1 MKNKFKISDKIKSNK
16 SLNDIGIIILIIL
29 IVLLLIYI
37 LEDFQLLGDRL
48 KHLSDYK
55 LTVTFVLMFVVSI
68 SLVVFSFRRWR
79 ETKLEIIE
87 RKAADSRM
95 QRSRAQLAA
104 VLDGVPDMIVQVDTN
119 NRILWANK
127 EALSKNPDAI
137 GLSFDTAFSVVGES
151 FMDNYCAWAM
161 ESGKIEKG
169 IKYLPAMYGVEGES
183 YWEGIAV
190 PLTGNDGKNFGAIAI
205 ARDVSERM
213 RIEHTYNLLASIV
226 ESTDFAI
233 YGITYNGTILT
244 WNNGAEKT
252 YGYKA
257 SEIVGKSI
265 SVLVPLDYRNE
276 LMRTIDKVIR
286 KQTVERLESER
297 IRKDGKFIYV
307 SISICPFV
315 DATGMNIGVSAI
327 ERDIT
332 ESKVAQEAIM
342 KSEEKFRTL
351 VTTAPDGIVL
361 TDSNGRIVE
370 VNMAFAQI
378 FGFNRAEMIGEIL
391 PKFLTDNES
400 KSRAIEAMR
409 RMRETDKILSGEFE
423 VVARNGSIIPVDVSI
438 SPLKDEKMNF
448 SGMIA
453 IMRDVSTRKNY
464 ENELRNSREQL
475 RNLAIHLQT
484 AREDEKK
491 RIAFEIHDELGY
503 ALTAL
508 KLDLAW
514 LSKKMN
520 VKDLNLG
527 KKSKEM
533 SELIET
539 TIKKVRSISTQ
550 LRPSILDHFGLEAAI
565 EWQANEFQK
574 RTAIRCKLNLDTSD
588 LVYND
593 TNSTA
598 IFRIFQETLTNV
610 ARHAKAT
617 RVDINL
623 YQNENEVVLKVVDN
637 GIGIPKE
644 QLENHKSMGLISIRE
659 RASFMGGTVDI
670 HGEEGIGTTV
680 TVKIPVNK
688 MEKMDDKDNN
698 SR

>member
-1 MKNKFKISDKIKSNK
+1 MKNKFKIRTDGWKNNK
-16 SLNDIGIIILIIL
+16 SLSDIGIIILIAI
-29 IVLLLIYI
+29 ITVLLIYI
-37 LEDFQLLGDRL
+37 LEDFQHLGQSL
-48 KHLSDYK
+48 KILSDYQ
-55 LTVTFVLMFVVSI
+55 LTVTFILLVVISI
-68 SLVVFSFRRWR
+68 SLVVFSVRRWR
-79 ETKLEIIE
+79 ETNLEIIE

-95 QRSRAQLAA
+95 QRSRAQLVA

-127 EALSKNPDAI
+127 EALSKNTDAI
-137 GLSFDTAFSVVGES
+137 GLSFDMAFSVVGES
-151 FMDNYCAWAM
+151 FMDNYCTWAM

-190 PLTGNDGKNFGAIAI
+190 PLKGNDGKIFGAIAI

-257 SEIVGKSI
+257 SEIVSKSI

-297 IRKDGKFIYV
+297 IRKDGKIIYV

-332 ESKVAQEAIM
+332 ESKMAEEAI
-342 KSEEKFRTL
+342 KESEEKFRTL

-370 VNMAFAQI
+370 VNMAFTQI
-378 FGFNRAEMIGEIL
+378 LGFNRAEMLGETL
-391 PKFLTDNES
+391 PKFLPDNES
-400 KSRAIEAMR
+400 RARAIEVLR
-409 RMRETDKILSGEFE
+409 RISKEDRIITGEFE
-423 VVARNGSIIPVDVSI
+423 VFAKDGTTIPVDVSV

-453 IMRDVSTRKNY
+453 IVRDVSARKNY

-520 VKDLNLG
+520 VKDTILG

-574 RTAIRCKLNLDTSD
+574 RTAIRCKLNLETAEF
-588 LVYND
+588 VFND
-593 TNSTA
+593 TYSTA

-623 YQNENEVVLKVVDN
+623 YQNEDEVVLKVCDN

-644 QLENHKSMGLISIRE
+644 QLENHKSMGLISIKE
-659 RASFMGGTVDI
+659 RASFLGGTVDI
-670 HGEEGIGTTV
+670 IGEEGAGTTV
-680 TVKIPVNK
+680 TVKIPALK
-688 MEKMDDKDNN
+688 MEGAND
-698 SR
+698 

>member
-1 MKNKFKISDKIKSNK
+1 MKNKFKIRAEAWKNNK
-16 SLNDIGIIILIIL
+16 SLSDIGIIILIA
-29 IVLLLIYI
+29 VVALLLIYI
-37 LEDFQLLGDRL
+37 LEDFQLLGENL
-48 KHLSDYK
+48 KQLSAYQ
-55 LTVTFVLMFVVSI
+55 LTVAYVLMFVISI
-68 SLVVFSFRRWR
+68 SLVVFSIRRWR
-79 ETKLEIIE
+79 ETKIEIIE

-127 EALSKNPDAI
+127 EALSKNPNAI
-137 GLSFDTAFSVVGES
+137 GLSFDTAFSVVSES
-151 FMDNYCAWAM
+151 FMDNYCTWAM
-161 ESGKIEKG
+161 ETGKIDKG

-190 PLTGNDGKNFGAIAI
+190 PLRGNDGKIFGAIAI

-233 YGITYNGTILT
+233 YGITFNGTILT

-252 YGYKA
+252 YGYIA
-257 SEIVGKSI
+257 GEIVGKSI

-276 LMRTIDKVIR
+276 MMRTIDKVIR

-297 IRKDGKFIYV
+297 ITKEGNMIYV

-332 ESKVAQEAIM
+332 ESKMSEEAI
-342 KSEEKFRTL
+342 KESEEKFRTL
-351 VTTAPDGIVL
+351 VTTAPDGILV
-361 TDSNGRIVE
+361 TDYSGKIVE
-370 VNMAFAQI
+370 VNMAFTQI
-378 FGFNRAEMIGEIL
+378 FGYNRVEMIGETL
-391 PKFLTDNES
+391 PKFLPDNENRA
-400 KSRAIEAMR
+400 RAIEMLR
-409 RMRETDKILSGEFE
+409 RIREEDNIIVGEFDIFS
-423 VVARNGSIIPVDVSI
+423 RNGDAVPVEVSV
-438 SPLKDEKMNF
+438 SPLKDERMNF

-453 IMRDVSTRKNY
+453 IVRDISARKHY
-464 ENELRNSREQL
+464 ENELRDSREQL

-514 LSKKMN
+514 LTKKMN
-520 VKDLNLG
+520 VKDTNLG

-550 LRPSILDHFGLEAAI
+550 LRPSILDHFGLAAAI

-574 RTAIRCKLNLDTSD
+574 RTAIRCKLNIEHTDFVFD
-588 LVYND
+588 D

-598 IFRIFQETLTNV
+598 MFRIFQEALTNI

-617 RVDINL
+617 RVDVNL
-623 YQNENEVVLKVVDN
+623 YQNENEVVLKVSDN
-637 GIGIPKE
+637 GMGIPKE

-659 RASFMGGTVDI
+659 RTSFLGGTVDI
-670 HGEEGIGTTV
+670 SGEEGLGTTV
-680 TVKIPVNK
+680 TLKIPVKK
-688 MEKMDDKDNN
+688 MEKVND
-698 SR
+698 

>member
-1 MKNKFKISDKIKSNK
+1 MKNKFKIRADAWKNNK
-16 SLNDIGIIILIIL
+16 SLSDMGIIILIA
-29 IVLLLIYI
+29 IVALLLIYI
-37 LEDFQLLGDRL
+37 LEDFQLLGQNL
-48 KHLSDYK
+48 KQLSDYQ
-55 LTVTFVLMFVVSI
+55 LTATFILLVVLSI

-79 ETKLEIIE
+79 ETKQEIIE

-119 NRILWANK
+119 NHILWANK
-127 EALSKNPDAI
+127 EALSKNSEAI
-137 GLSFDTAFSVVGES
+137 GLSFDAAFSIVSES

-190 PLTGNDGKNFGAIAI
+190 PLSGNDGKIFGAIAI

-213 RIEHTYNLLASIV
+213 RIEHTYNLLASII

-233 YGITYNGTILT
+233 YGITFNGTILT

-257 SEIVGKSI
+257 GEIVGKSI

-276 LMRTIDKVIR
+276 MMRTIDKVIR
-286 KQTVERLESER
+286 KQSVERLESER
-297 IRKDGKFIYV
+297 ITRDGNMIYV

-332 ESKVAQEAIM
+332 ESKMSEEAI
-342 KSEEKFRTL
+342 KESEEKFRTL
-351 VTTAPDGIVL
+351 VTTAPDGIIV
-361 TDSNGRIVE
+361 TDSAGQIVE
-370 VNMAFAQI
+370 VNMAFTQI
-378 FGFNRAEMIGEIL
+378 FGFYRVEMIGETL
-391 PKFLTDNES
+391 PKFLPDNENRA
-400 KSRAIEAMR
+400 RAIEMLR
-409 RMRETDKILSGEFE
+409 RIREEDNIIAGEFDIYSKTG
-423 VVARNGSIIPVDVSI
+423 AAIPVEVSV
-438 SPLKDEKMNF
+438 SPLKDDRMNF

-453 IMRDVSTRKNY
+453 IVRDISARKHY

-514 LSKKMN
+514 LVKKMD
-520 VKDLNLG
+520 VKDPNLG

-550 LRPSILDHFGLEAAI
+550 LRPSILDHFGLAAAI

-574 RTAIRCKLNLDTSD
+574 RTAIRCKLALEHVDFVFDDTS
-588 LVYND
+588 
-593 TNSTA
+593 STA
-598 IFRIFQETLTNV
+598 MFRIFQEALTNI

-617 RVDINL
+617 RVDVNL
-623 YQNENEVVLKVVDN
+623 YQNENEVVLKVSDN
-637 GIGIPKE
+637 GMGIPKE
-644 QLENHKSMGLISIRE
+644 QLENHKSMGLISIKE
-659 RASFMGGTVDI
+659 RASFLGGTVDI
-670 HGEEGIGTTV
+670 NGEEGLGTTV
-680 TVKIPVNK
+680 TLKIPAKK
-688 MEKMDDKDNN
+688 MEDMND
-698 SR
+698 